1 MKLVFTAVVAIA
13 FGAGSTLFAQDM
25 IEYSNAAGKP
35 PVGLQGLSSK
45 INSAMEK
52 TASGSEKT
60 GAKPG
65 VQEVKTPNTATPLAK
80 PTPPAVF
87 VLSDGKR
94 IESSHYMLTDNNL
107 VLQEGTAQRSIPL
120 SAINA
125 KETEAENQKRGVN
138 LKIPTSGSQITL
150 SF

>member
-25 IEYSNAAGKP
+25 IEYSNAASKP

-65 VQEVKTPNTATPLAK
+65 VQEVKTPNTADAPRQADSPRRLRSVRRQAYRVEPLYADGQQFGITGRHCAALNSTERDQCEGNRSGEPKARHK
-80 PTPPAVF
+80 PE
-87 VLSDGKR
+87 D
-94 IESSHYMLTDNNL
+94 SH
-107 VLQEGTAQRSIPL
+107 
-120 SAINA
+120 
-125 KETEAENQKRGVN
+125 
-138 LKIPTSGSQITL
+138 
-150 SF
+150 